1 MNYAGVSALNTPEH
15 LSSGTFLNS
24 EELQQLLS
32 QLIETGVSDLHLRGW
47 HPPYQRNPNGELL
60 LIEEAPARIIPEP
73 ELFRLGYWLCRGTHY
88 VKHLQ
93 AIENQFS
100 QLQQQLEFTESGQFE
115 SHEVEFDS
123 NQPWLTPEPF
133 DIGVDIFSSEGRVG
147 RFRVQIFFAE
157 SDSPFEAGLNM
168 AFRRILPEVP
178 THLELGFCPAAS
190 HLISDLVSQKLTNGL
205 VLVVGATG
213 SGKSTSVAAMLE
225 TLNQK
230 VALNITT
237 IEDPVEFKFRNKRSF
252 FRQIGIRRHV
262 ATYPQALKHVLRQ
275 DPDIIVIQEIRD
287 AEMARHALN
296 LAQTNHLV
304 IATLHGLTDTASA
317 LLQFVQMVG
326 GDYLAVANHLQAVVA
341 QQLLPSKNRDAKRVL
356 VQEVMRPRSNAVIQR
371 LLRSHSADTDAY
383 AQAIGQAN
391 EVKSVEVRF
400 VESLFTAVSH
410 NEISAGRAF
419 TATRYES
426 ELLELFEARSLGNT
440 ISDHIPHYL
449 QQRDLARVGPG

>member
-1 MNYAGVSALNTPEH
+1 MNYPAVSALTPPD
-15 LSSGTFLNS
+15 LLPDSTFLTS
-24 EELQQLLS
+24 EDIQQLLS

-60 LIEEAPARIIPEP
+60 LIEEAPVRVIPEP
-73 ELFRLGYWLCRGTHY
+73 ELFRLGYWLCRGTNY
-88 VKHLQ
+88 IQHLQ
-93 AIENQFS
+93 ALEQQFS
-100 QLQQQLEFTESGQFE
+100 RLHYQVQRTESGQFE
-115 SHEVEFDS
+115 SLEAHSDS
-123 NQPWLTPEPF
+123 FQTWITPEPF
-133 DIGVDIFSSEGRVG
+133 DIGVDVVSSEGRTG

-168 AFRRILPEVP
+168 AFRRILPAVP
-178 THLELGFCPAAS
+178 THLDLGFCPAAS

-225 TLNQK
+225 TLNEK

-237 IEDPVEFKFRNKRSF
+237 IEDPVEFKFHNKRSF

-262 ATYPQALKHVLRQ
+262 PTYAQALNHVLRQ

-326 GDYLAVANHLQAVVA
+326 GDYLSVANHLQAIVA

-356 VQEVMRPRSNAVIQR
+356 VQEVMRPRLNAAIQH

-383 AQAIGQAN
+383 AGAIGRAN
-391 EVKSVEVRF
+391 EARSIEVRF

-419 TATRYES
+419 TATRYEAD
-426 ELLELFEARSLGNT
+426 LLELFEARSPGNA
-440 ISDHIPHYL
+440 ISDYIPQYL
-449 QQRDLARVGPG
+449 QQRDRAEMA

>member
-1 MNYAGVSALNTPEH
+1 MNYPAVSALTSPD
-15 LSSGTFLNS
+15 LLPDGTFLTS
-24 EELQQLLS
+24 EDIQQLLS

-60 LIEEAPARIIPEP
+60 LIEEAPVRVIPEP
-73 ELFRLGYWLCRGTHY
+73 ELFRLGYWLCRGTNY
-88 VKHLQ
+88 IKHLQ
-93 AIENQFS
+93 AIEQQFS
-100 QLQQQLEFTESGQFE
+100 RLHHEVELTESGQE
-115 SHEVEFDS
+115 AEPDS
-123 NQPWLTPEPF
+123 SRTWITPEPF
-133 DIGVDIFSSEGRVG
+133 DIGVDVFSSEGRTG

-157 SDSPFEAGLNM
+157 SDSPVEAGLNM
-168 AFRRILPEVP
+168 AFRRILPAVP
-178 THLELGFCPAAS
+178 THLDLGFCPAAS
-190 HLISDLVSQKLTNGL
+190 HLISDLVSQKLANGL

-225 TLNQK
+225 TLNEK
-230 VALNITT
+230 AALNITT
-237 IEDPVEFKFRNKRSF
+237 IEDPVEFKFHNKRSF

-262 ATYPQALKHVLRQ
+262 PTYAEALKHVLRQ

-326 GDYLAVANHLQAVVA
+326 GDYLSVANHLQAIVA

-356 VQEVMRPRSNAVIQR
+356 VQEVMRPRLNAAIQR

-383 AQAIGQAN
+383 AQAIGRAN
-391 EVKSVEVRF
+391 EVKSIEVRF
-400 VESLFTAVSH
+400 VESLFMAVSH

-419 TATRYES
+419 TATRYEA

-440 ISDHIPHYL
+440 ISDHVPQYL
-449 QQRDLARVGPG
+449 QQRDQVRNGLN